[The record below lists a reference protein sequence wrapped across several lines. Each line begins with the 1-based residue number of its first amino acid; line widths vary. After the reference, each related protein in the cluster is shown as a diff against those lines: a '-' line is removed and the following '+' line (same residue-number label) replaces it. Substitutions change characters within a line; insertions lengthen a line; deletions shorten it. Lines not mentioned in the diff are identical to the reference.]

1 MHGAWL
7 NYRSM
12 TADPSLKEQKLK
24 PGTVKRI
31 FSFAKPYQVS
41 IYVYLATVVVDAA
54 LIVATPLLLKKLIDD
69 GVMPKDSSVVTQLAF
84 FVALIAVADAAFNM
98 LGRYFSSRI
107 GEGLIYDLR
116 SLVFAHVQKQSIA
129 FFTRTQTG
137 ALISRINSDVIG
149 AQQAFTSTLSGLVS
163 NVVSLLLV
171 GITML
176 ILSWQITIFS
186 LLMLPLFL
194 IPTKWVGRRLQ
205 SLTRESFTLNSEMS
219 STMTERFNV
228 SGAMLVSLYG
238 QPLREEA
245 GFRVRARRVAD
256 IGIKTAML
264 NRLFFIALTSVAAIA
279 TAIAYGIGGHLA
291 INGGLTVGTLL
302 AITALLAR
310 LYGPLTALS
319 NVRIDVMTSLVSF
332 ERVFE
337 VLDLEPMVKD
347 RSGAIALKSSKGK
360 IEFKNVD
367 FSYPNAQEIS
377 LASLESVAKAET
389 VTSGIVL
396 KGLTFTVEPGTT
408 TALVGPSGAGK
419 TTISALIPRLYDVTG
434 GSIKIDGNDIRDVTL
449 ESLRNSIGVV
459 MQDAHLFHETIVENL
474 RYAKQ
479 DATQDQMQSAC
490 EAAQIWDLIKSLPN
504 GFETMVGERGHRLS
518 GGEKQR
524 LAIARLLLKS
534 PSIVILDEATAHLD
548 SENEQLVHAALSH
561 ALKGRTSI
569 VIAHRLSTVRE
580 ADQILVLDKGVIVE
594 QGKHDELIARGGL
607 YSELKF
613 CHKRSIHQ
621 RIATAA
627 RRPYEDHRLTQ
638 VIAQGQQEL
647 IAGGIHLLSRCNIF
661 QFLVEIGHLIY

>member
-12 TADPSLKEQKLK
+12 TADPSLKQQKLK
-24 PGTVKRI
+24 PGTIGRI

-41 IYVYLATVVVDAA
+41 IYIYLATVVVDAA
-54 LIVATPLLLKKLIDD
+54 LIVATPLLLKRLIDD
-69 GVMPKDSSVVTQLAF
+69 GVIPQNGAIVTQLAIW
-84 FVALIAVADAAFNM
+84 VGLIAIADAAFNM

-171 GITML
+171 GITMFF
-176 ILSWQITIFS
+176 LSWQITVFS

-194 IPTKWVGRRLQ
+194 YPTKWVGRRLQ
-205 SLTRESFTLNSEMS
+205 ALTRESFTLNSQMS

-228 SGAMLVSLYG
+228 SGAMLVALYG
-238 QPLREEA
+238 QQERERD
-245 GFRVRARRVAD
+245 GFGVRARRVAD
-256 IGIKTAML
+256 IGIRMAML

-279 TAIAYGIGGHLA
+279 TAFAYGIGGHLA
-291 INGGLTVGTLL
+291 ISGELTVGTLL

-310 LYGPLTALS
+310 LYGPLTAIS

-337 VLDLEPMVKD
+337 VLDLEPMVKNKP
-347 RSGAIALKSSKGK
+347 GARALTSTKVKV
-360 IEFKNVD
+360 EFKDVD
-367 FSYPNAQEIS
+367 FSYPNADEIS
-377 LASLESVAKAET
+377 LASLESVAKVET
-389 VTSGIVL
+389 IASGQVL
-396 KGLTFTVEPGTT
+396 HNLSFVVEPGTT

-419 TTISALIPRLYDVTG
+419 TTISALIPRLYDATG
-434 GSIKIDGNDIRDVTL
+434 GSISVDGTDIREITL
-449 ESLRNSIGVV
+449 DSLRQSIGVV
-459 MQDAHLFHETIVENL
+459 MQDAHLFHETIAENL
-474 RYAKQ
+474 RYAKE
-479 DATQDQMQSAC
+479 DATQEEMESAC
-490 EAAQIWDLIKSLPN
+490 KAAQIWDLVSSLPN
-504 GFETMVGERGHRLS
+504 GLDTMVGERGHRLS

-548 SENEQLVHAALSH
+548 SENEQLVHEALSN
-561 ALKGRTSI
+561 ALKGRTNI

-580 ADQILVLDKGVIVE
+580 ADQILVLEKGVIVE
-594 QGKHDELIARGGL
+594 RGTHETLIAKGGL
-607 YSELKF
+607 YSELYN
-613 CHKRSIHQ
+613 RQ
-621 RIATAA
+621 DLTGAT
-627 RRPYEDHRLTQ
+627 
-638 VIAQGQQEL
+638 
-647 IAGGIHLLSRCNIF
+647 N
-661 QFLVEIGHLIY
+661 